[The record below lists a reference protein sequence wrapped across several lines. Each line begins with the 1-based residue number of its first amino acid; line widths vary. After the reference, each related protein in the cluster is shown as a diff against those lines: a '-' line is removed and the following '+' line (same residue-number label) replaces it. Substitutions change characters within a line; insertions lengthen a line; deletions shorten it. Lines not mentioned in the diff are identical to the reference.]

1 MFQTSAGETAGPG
14 AKRTFTK
21 SRHLLG
27 AANSGSRRLSMAL
40 LTIFKDET
48 KLLRMKLSSDPAT
61 KAGFHKFVVAR
72 TARIFTP

>member
-1 MFQTSAGETAGPG
+1 MA

-48 KLLRMKLSSDPAT
+48 KQRSGNQGWLPRIRCREDCKNFHALTRG
-61 KAGFHKFVVAR
+61 AG
-72 TARIFTP
+72 